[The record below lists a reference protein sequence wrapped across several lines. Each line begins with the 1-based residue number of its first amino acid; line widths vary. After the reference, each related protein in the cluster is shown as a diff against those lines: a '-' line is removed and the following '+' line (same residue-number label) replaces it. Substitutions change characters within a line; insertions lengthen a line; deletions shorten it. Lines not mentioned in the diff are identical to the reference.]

1 MSRDRQRGF
10 TLVEAVV
17 VIVITGILA
26 GIVAVFIT
34 RPVEGYMDAV
44 RRAELTDAAD
54 TALRRIARDLRLA
67 LPNSVVVTS
76 DATSQTLTYV
86 PTTGGGRYRA
96 EGEDRLD
103 FTQADTTFDVL
114 GPAVTFAGG
123 ESIVVY
129 NLGVPGADAYGGGNR
144 ASYGG
149 AAGSVTNV
157 AIGAKKFPF
166 ESPSQRFQVVQGPVS
181 YVCSPTGTGGDGTL
195 RRYSYAFDTT
205 PMLSGGPQLA
215 GNVSACSLSYTPGVT
230 ERSGLVVMTLTLT
243 QDGESVT
250 LVHQVHASNVP

>member
-10 TLVEAVV
+10 TLIEAVV

-76 DATSQTLTYV
+76 DATSQHLTYV

-96 EGEDRLD
+96 EGEGRLD